1 MVGSVLKLIHST
13 KVVRSCSFST
23 TNVLNGG
30 HIRMHNWWGPEKI
43 QGREVVGWGVKGDEF
58 YEDRAD
64 YWYPA
69 IRFRRNDEIVT
80 PIREKEL
87 GDWKQLSVDEKKLL
101 YRYSFCQT
109 LSEYEAP
116 DGYWKLPVA
125 IALAVSGLALLYGCF
140 LSYYCYPPSLPTL
153 ENEFKESVIEKRL
166 VMEKGRFLGPAAYY
180 DYENNRWKD

>member
-1 MVGSVLKLIHST
+1 MVGSVLKLINST
-13 KVVRSCSFST
+13 KVVRSCGFST

-125 IALAVSGLALLYGCF
+125 IALA
-140 LSYYCYPPSLPTL
+140 
-153 ENEFKESVIEKRL
+153 ESVIEKRL